1 MARREI
7 VAINMFIGQ
16 LTCELTNAILKRIIR
31 EQRPTDKLGDGYG
44 MPSSHAQFV
53 GYFAVFSIL
62 HLYTRVYLNYH
73 TPTQVIVGYVIG
85 SIFAACWF
93 VLVEYVLR
101 PIGVLKKAVDSPV
114 AKYFYVKDSINVPN
128 VLKVEY
134 SHWKNVETDKVK

>member
-1 MARREI
+1 MSFC
-7 VAINMFIGQ
+7 N
-16 LTCELTNAILKRIIR
+16 
-31 EQRPTDKLGDGYG
+31 
-44 MPSSHAQFV
+44 
-53 GYFAVFSIL
+53 
-62 HLYTRVYLNYH
+62 RVYLNYH